1 MKPGDLVR
9 LKASYYSDAD
19 RDSIGIVLQT
29 DTSSMNTTTTIV
41 RVVFPN
47 LVDWFPGVH
56 LEVID
61 ANPVYKSV

>member
-9 LKASYYSDAD
+9 LKASYYADAD

-41 RVVFPN
+41 RVMFVN
-47 LVDWFPGVH
+47 LVDWFPGAH
-56 LEVID
+56 LEVIG